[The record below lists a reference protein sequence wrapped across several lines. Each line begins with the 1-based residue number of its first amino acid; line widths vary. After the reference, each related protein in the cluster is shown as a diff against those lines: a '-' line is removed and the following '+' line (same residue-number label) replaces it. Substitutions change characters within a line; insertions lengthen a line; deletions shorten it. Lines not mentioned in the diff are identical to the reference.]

1 MLLRRNA
8 VLLPLFL
15 QSLPEENHRWTQI
28 RPTQSR
34 AFPWRESVHRTVP
47 QSEARPEFTFQHLCS
62 SVSICVQVVK
72 TIVNTGFLKG
82 WTAIVSGNVSSGAI
96 AKTIRH
102 HWLELAETSPPLAFK
117 NAVGYG
123 LFSRSDEH
131 VMKTR
136 LNLFR
141 RAGVFYTED
150 TATGKQ
156 TSLRTSDET
165 RSEEHT
171 S

>member
-1 MLLRRNA
+1 
-8 VLLPLFL
+8 
-15 QSLPEENHRWTQI
+15 
-28 RPTQSR
+28 
-34 AFPWRESVHRTVP
+34 
-47 QSEARPEFTFQHLCS
+47 
-62 SVSICVQVVK
+62 VSICVQVVK

-102 HWLELAETSPPLAFK
+102 HWLELAETSPPFAFK

-136 LNLFR
+136 FNLFR

-156 TSLRTSDET
+156 TSLRTRDET
-165 RSEEHT
+165 EAKSLLACGRNTRPTGQAFGHDAAGGGRNINANPTRGFLRGRRTEAAMI
-171 S
+171 